1 MKQMFKDGIF
11 DNVSIHE
18 YHADKEYISSS
29 ALKEAVKSLKHFE
42 YYYQKPSERKS
53 HFDFGNCFEL
63 ALMDSINGTDEFN
76 NCVIIYNEENRPEKD
91 KSITSVK
98 NQEWKKS
105 ILSSEKYIINKIG
118 DESIETM
125 NLMLESCIKDKV
137 INALIKNTDYQKS
150 IFWTDKKTGLK
161 IKTRPDVCKISK
173 SVIVDIKTT
182 KDASPERFSKDA
194 CNYQYPLQAIT
205 QINGCIESGLMQ
217 PESYFWLAVEKTAPY
232 NAQLYEFKKEDWQM
246 MQDRYEYQ
254 LGLINLAKKQDKYVG
269 YTQRADNVHGI
280 LELELPVWYR

>member
-1 MKQMFKDGIF
+1 MFKDGIF

-29 ALKEAVKSLKHFE
+29 ALKEAVKSLNHFD
-42 YYYQKPSERKS
+42 YYYKKPSERKS

-63 ALMDSINGTDEFN
+63 ALMDAINGTDEFN
-76 NCVIIYNEENRPEKD
+76 QFVTVYDENERPEKD
-91 KSITSVK
+91 KGITSNK

-105 ILSSEKYIINKIG
+105 ILNSDKYVINKVG
-118 DESIETM
+118 DESVETM

-182 KDASPERFSKDA
+182 KDASPEKFSKDA
-194 CNYQYPLQAIT
+194 CSYQYPLQAIT
-205 QINGCIESGLMQ
+205 QINGCIDSGLMT

-254 LGLINLAKKQDKYVG
+254 LGLIKMAKEQNKFVG
-269 YTQRADNVHGI
+269 YTQRSDNVHGI
-280 LELELPVWYR
+280 LELELPMWYK